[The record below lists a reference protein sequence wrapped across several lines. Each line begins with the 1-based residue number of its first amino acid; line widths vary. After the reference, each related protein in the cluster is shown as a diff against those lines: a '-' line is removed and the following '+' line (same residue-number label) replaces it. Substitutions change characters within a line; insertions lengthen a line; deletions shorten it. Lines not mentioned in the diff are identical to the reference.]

1 VTLKRH
7 LAQYSKNFWQTL
19 AMIVLFCAVVI
30 AYMQSENQVDQ
41 AHEVRIQSHWLAD
54 ELRQSSDDLTS
65 AVRTYVV
72 TGDPVYKQYYQD
84 ILDIREGKKLRS
96 HREYEIDWRPVASA
110 ELRAQ
115 RAGKKIA
122 LLTLMRQVGFTE
134 AEFAKL
140 ATAKSK
146 SDALTA
152 TEFVAIDVLES
163 TRPITAEHRAQA
175 SEMLHDAAYQQAKSV
190 IMQSISD
197 FYQMM
202 DQRTQAAVHYH
213 EQVALILRIAV
224 ILLGMLLAYAVLHA
238 YRAMYSTLGGSV
250 HTLYRHIAKI
260 GRGDFSAEITVD
272 SGMENSVIGW
282 LAATRIK
289 LLQMDAERDQAE
301 AKVHRQTQLYAALS
315 HCNQAIVR
323 CHAEA
328 DLFPKICRDVVTFGA
343 MKMAWIAMFD
353 DSRQQLIPV
362 AAFGTAAD
370 YLEQLHFPL
379 TADATHGLSLS
390 AMAFTENAAVWCLDF
405 KHDPATARWRELD
418 ISLEWQAAAALP
430 LHRNGQV
437 IGTFNL
443 YADDA
448 HAFDEAGRGLLLE
461 MAVDLDYAIDHFKI
475 ETERELLKDKL
486 VENEESAR
494 LVLENS
500 LDAIVNMDSAG
511 LVLEWSGSAERMFG
525 FARSAALGQVLG
537 ELIVPKA
544 DRAAHEA
551 GMQRVLSG
559 KPSKMM
565 GKRIEVNALHADG
578 FEFPVEMSIAQ
589 ISRGDEVIFSA
600 FIRDISERRAS
611 ESRIQ
616 QLAHFDTLTG
626 LPNRSML
633 QDHFNYALSL
643 AKRNSGKLAVIF
655 LDLDHF
661 KDINDTL
668 GHSVG
673 DILLIELARRLQLA
687 LREEDTLSRL
697 GGDEFILILPGTD
710 AHGAAIVAQKLLSV
724 MAEVYHIESY
734 ELTVTGSIGIAL
746 YPNDGADLELL
757 SQKADTAMYRAKQE
771 GRNDYRFF
779 TAAMQA
785 SSARNLQLMTA
796 LRHALERNQLS
807 LHYQPQL
814 SLHDQR
820 IVGAEALLR
829 WQHPELGPISPA
841 EFIPVAEDSGMILPI
856 GEWVLRQAAQ
866 QAKLWMDA
874 GYDPLIMAVNL
885 SAIQF
890 RHPDLPDMVTRVLN
904 EVGLAPEYLELEL
917 TEGVAMYDPLA
928 AIAMMN
934 KLHDLG
940 IRMSID
946 DFGTG
951 YSSLSYLKKFK
962 VYKLKIDQSF
972 VRDISTDPED
982 KAIVS
987 AVISMAR
994 SLGLQTIAEG
1004 VETIEQMTYL
1014 REQGCDE
1021 VQGYFY
1027 SRPLPAAELEQY
1039 LKAHGHQLF

>member
-1 VTLKRH
+1 MTLKQH
-7 LAQYSKNFWQTL
+7 LAQYSKSFWQTL
-19 AMIVLFCAVVI
+19 VMILLFCAVFI
-30 AYMQSENQVDQ
+30 AYMQSESQVNQ
-41 AHEVRIQSHWLAD
+41 AHELRIQSHWLAD

-65 AVRTYVV
+65 AVRSYIA
-72 TGDPVYKQYYQD
+72 TGNPSYKQSFQD
-84 ILDIREGKKLRS
+84 ILAIRDGKKPRAHS
-96 HREYEIDWRPVASA
+96 ATFRFRHPVLDADMQKPA
-110 ELRAQ
+110 I
-115 RAGKKIA
+115 GKKIA
-122 LLTLMRQVGFTE
+122 LLSLMRQTGFTT

-140 ATAKSK
+140 ATAKSD

-152 TEFVAIDVLES
+152 TEFAAINLLES
-163 TRPITAEHRAQA
+163 TRPITAEHRAHA
-175 SEMLHDAAYQQAKSV
+175 SQMLHDAAYQQAKSL

-202 DQRTQAAVHYH
+202 DQRTQATVRYH
-213 EQVALILRIAV
+213 EKIALTLRIAV
-224 ILLGMLLAYAVLHA
+224 IFLGLLLAYALLHA
-238 YRAMYSTLGGSV
+238 YRSMYNTLGASV
-250 HTLYRHIAKI
+250 HKLYRHIAKI
-260 GRGDFSAEITVD
+260 GRGDFSSEITVET
-272 SGMENSVIGW
+272 GMENSVMGW
-282 LAATRIK
+282 LAATRSK
-289 LLQMDAERDQAE
+289 LLLMNAERDRAE
-301 AKVHRQTQLYAALS
+301 ARIHRQTQLYVALS

-323 CHAEA
+323 CQSEV

-343 MKMAWIAMFD
+343 MKVAWVALLD

-362 AAFGTAAD
+362 AAFGVAAE
-370 YLEQLHFPL
+370 YLDRLQFPL
-379 TADATHGLSLS
+379 TADATQALSLS
-390 AMAFTENAAVWCLDF
+390 AMAFSKNAAVWCLDF
-405 KHDPATARWRELD
+405 KHDPATAHWRELD
-418 ISLEWQAAAALP
+418 INLEWQAAAALP

-475 ETERELLKDKL
+475 EAERKLLKDKL
-486 VENEESAR
+486 IENEESVR
-494 LVLENS
+494 LVMDNA
-500 LDAIVNMDSAG
+500 LDAIINMDGDG
-511 LVLEWSGSAERMFG
+511 LVIEWSGSAERMFG
-525 FARSAALGQVLG
+525 YTRSAALGQILG
-537 ELIVPKA
+537 ELIVPKHN
-544 DRAAHEA
+544 RAAHYA
-551 GMQRVLSG
+551 GMQRVQVTAQ
-559 KPSKMM
+559 SKLL
-565 GKRIEVNALHADG
+565 GKRVEVSALHADG
-578 FEFPVEMSIAQ
+578 YEFPVEMSIAK
-589 ISRGDEVIFSA
+589 INRGDEVIFSA
-600 FIRDISERRAS
+600 FIRDISERKAS
-611 ESRIQ
+611 ESRIRH
-616 QLAHFDTLTG
+616 LAQFDALTG

-633 QDHFNYALSL
+633 QDHFSYALSL
-643 AKRNSGKLAVIF
+643 VKRNSSKLAVIF

-673 DILLIELARRLQLA
+673 DLLLIELARRLQLT

-697 GGDEFILILPGTD
+697 GGDEFILILPNSD
-710 AHGAAIVAQKLLSV
+710 ERGAAAVAQKLLSV

-746 YPNDGADLELL
+746 YPNDGSDLELL

-771 GRNDYRFF
+771 GRNAYRFF

-796 LRHALERNQLS
+796 LRHALARNQLS

-814 SLHDQR
+814 ALQDQR
-820 IVGAEALLR
+820 IIGAEALLR
-829 WQHPELGPISPA
+829 WQHPELGWISPA
-841 EFIPVAEDSGMILPI
+841 EFIPIAEDSGLILPI

-866 QAKLWMDA
+866 QAKIWMDA
-874 GYDPLIMAVNL
+874 GYGSLIMAVNL

-890 RHPDLPDMVTRVLN
+890 RHPDLPDMVTRVL
-904 EVGLAPEYLELEL
+904 EEAGLAPEYLELEL

-928 AIAMMN
+928 AIAVMN
-934 KLHDLG
+934 KLHDRG

-987 AVISMAR
+987 AIISMAR
-994 SLGLQTIAEG
+994 SLSLQTIAEG

-1014 REQGCDE
+1014 REQGCDQ

-1039 LKAHGHQLF
+1039 LKTHGDQLF